1 MQGLTVQSLN
11 EHSAVNDNSSLV
23 LKVRIQCISK
33 LNNEEIIIK
42 DFLGAFET
50 GHKRSVK
57 HIYRRLCGKKN
68 NRCEKSK
75 ICMARILKPALEFG
89 WQAAKFL
96 KASHHINLSCVRNMH

>member
-23 LKVRIQCISK
+23 LKVRVPCISK

-42 DFLGAFET
+42 DSLGAFET

-57 HIYRRLCGKKN
+57 HIYRRLW
-68 NRCEKSK
+68 
-75 ICMARILKPALEFG
+75 ARKTIG
-89 WQAAKFL
+89 
-96 KASHHINLSCVRNMH
+96 VRNRKFVWRAFQNQLSSLVGKPQNF